1 MFLILEINKKGVFL
15 LNYIDLK
22 YKPQK
27 TDLVCEFYLEPNNT
41 TIENAASN
49 VALESSIGTW
59 TDIGTMNKRIAKTL
73 KPSVFYINKKENI
86 IKIAYNENLFEKGNM
101 PEILSSIAG
110 NIFGM
115 SVVKNLRLLDIS
127 FPESIVKSFKGPRFG
142 INGIRKITGI
152 KNRPLIG
159 TIVKPKLGLNEKE
172 HAKVAYDA
180 WTGGLDIVKDDENLT
195 SMKFN
200 NFNKRVIETLKMR
213 NKAEKETGETKI
225 YMPNITAETNEMLKR
240 ARFVKANGGRYVM
253 IDIITSGW
261 SALQTLRNAD
271 LGLVIHAHR
280 AGHAAFTRDE
290 KHGISMLVIA
300 KVARLIGVDQL
311 HIGAI
316 VGKMTGT
323 KHEIKDIREDIEN
336 QIITEK
342 GTYMLEQKWY
352 NIKPTLAVCS
362 GGLHPGG
369 IPPLM
374 KIMGNNIVMQFGGGC
389 HGHPNGT
396 KAGAMA
402 IKQAVDSAIKKI
414 PLKTY
419 AKDHKELKKAID
431 KFGIIS

>member
-1 MFLILEINKKGVFL
+1 MFLTLEINKKGVFL
-15 LNYIDLK
+15 LNYINLK
-22 YKPQK
+22 YKPRG
-27 TDLVCEFYLEPNNT
+27 TDLICEFYLEPNNT
-41 TIENAASN
+41 TIEKAASN

-59 TDIGTMNKRIAKTL
+59 TDITTMNKRIAKTL
-73 KPSVFYINKKENI
+73 KPSVFYINKKKNI

-115 SVVKNLRLLDIS
+115 SAVKNLRLIDIS
-127 FPESIVKSFKGPRFG
+127 FPKSIIKSFKGPRFG
-142 INGIRKITGI
+142 IRGIRKITGI
-152 KNRPLIG
+152 KNRPLTG

-180 WTGGLDIVKDDENLT
+180 WIGGLDVVKDDENLT

-200 NFNKRVIETLKMR
+200 RFNKRIIETLKMR
-213 NKAEKETGETKI
+213 NKAEKETGQVKI
-225 YMPNITAETNEMLKR
+225 YMPNVTAETNEMLKR
-240 ARFVKANGGRYVM
+240 AKFVKANGGRYVM
-253 IDIITSGW
+253 IDILTAGW

-271 LGLVIHAHR
+271 LRLVIHAHR
-280 AGHAAFTRDE
+280 AGHAAFTRNQ

-300 KVARLIGVDQL
+300 KIARLIGADQL

-323 KHEIKDIREDIEN
+323 KHEVKDIGENIEQ
-336 QIITEK
+336 QIIHK
-342 GTYMLEQKWY
+342 NSSHVLEQKWH

-369 IPPLM
+369 IPSLM
-374 KIMGNNIVMQFGGGC
+374 RIMGNNIVMQFGGGC
-389 HGHPNGT
+389 HGHPDGT
-396 KAGAMA
+396 KAGAVA
-402 IKQAVDSAIKKI
+402 IRQAVDSVIKKI

-419 AKDHKELKKAID
+419 AKGHKELRKALD
-431 KFGIIS
+431 KFGIVS

>member
-1 MFLILEINKKGVFL
+1 M
-15 LNYIDLK
+15 LNYINLK
-22 YKPQK
+22 YKTLK
-27 TDLVCEFYLEPNNT
+27 TDLICEFYLEPNKI
-41 TIENAASN
+41 TIEKAAAH

-73 KPSVFYINKKENI
+73 KPSVFYINKKSNI
-86 IKIAYNENLFEKGNM
+86 IKIAYSQDLFEKGNM

-115 SVVKNLRLLDIS
+115 SAVKNLRLIDIS
-127 FPESIVKSFKGPRFG
+127 FPESIIKSFKGPSFG
-142 INGIRKITGI
+142 IKGIRKITGI
-152 KNRPLIG
+152 KNRPLTG
-159 TIVKPKLGLNEKE
+159 TIIKPKLGLNEKE

-180 WTGGLDIVKDDENLT
+180 WIGGLDIVKDDENLT

-200 NFNKRVIETLKMR
+200 RFNKRVIETLKMR
-213 NKAEKETGETKI
+213 DKAEKETGETKI
-225 YMPNITAETNEMLKR
+225 YMPNVTAETNEMLKR
-240 ARFVKANGGRYVM
+240 AKFVKANGGRYIM
-253 IDIITSGW
+253 IDIITAGW

-280 AGHAAFTRDE
+280 AGHAAFTRNQ
-290 KHGISMLVIA
+290 KHGISMLTIA

-323 KHEIKDIREDIEN
+323 KHEVKDIGENIEN
-336 QIITEK
+336 QIIHK
-342 GTYMLEQKWY
+342 NSSHILEQKWY

-362 GGLHPGG
+362 GGLHPGC
-369 IPPLM
+369 IPSLM
-374 KIMGNNIVMQFGGGC
+374 KIMGNNIVIQCGGGC
-389 HGHPNGT
+389 HGHPDGT
-396 KAGAMA
+396 KAGAIA
-402 IKQAVDSAIKKI
+402 IRQAVNSSIKKI

-419 AKDHKELKKAID
+419 AEGHKELKKALN

>member
-1 MFLILEINKKGVFL
+1 M

-22 YKPQK
+22 YKPLK
-27 TDLVCEFYLEPNNT
+27 TDLICKFYLEPNNI
-41 TIENAASN
+41 TIEKAASH

-59 TDIGTMNKRIAKTL
+59 TDICTMNKRIAKTL
-73 KPSVFYINKKENI
+73 KPSVFYINKKSNI
-86 IKIAYNENLFEKGNM
+86 IKIAYNHNLFEKNNM
-101 PEILSSIAG
+101 PQILSSIAG

-115 SVVKNLRLLDIS
+115 SAVKNLRLIDIS
-127 FPESIVKSFKGPRFG
+127 FPESIIRSFKGPKFG
-142 INGIRKITGI
+142 IKGIRKITSI
-152 KNRPLIG
+152 KKRPLTG
-159 TIVKPKLGLNEKE
+159 TIIKPKLGLIEKE
-172 HAKVAYDA
+172 HAMVAYDA

-225 YMPNITAETNEMLKR
+225 YMPNVTAETNEMIKR
-240 ARFVKANGGRYVM
+240 AKFVKANGGRYVM

-280 AGHAAFTRDE
+280 AGHAAFTRNE
-290 KHGISMLVIA
+290 KHGISMLAIA
-300 KVARLIGVDQL
+300 KIARLIGVDQL

-323 KHEIKDIREDIEN
+323 KHEVKDIGENIEK
-336 QIITEK
+336 QIINK
-342 GTYMLEQKWY
+342 NGSHILEQKWY

-362 GGLHPGG
+362 GGLHPGCV
-369 IPPLM
+369 PSLM
-374 KIMGNNIVMQFGGGC
+374 KTMGNNIVMQFGGGC
-389 HGHPNGT
+389 HGHPDGT
-396 KAGAMA
+396 KAGAIA
-402 IKQAVDSAIKKI
+402 IRQAVDSAIKKI
-414 PLKTY
+414 PLKNY
-419 AKDHKELKKAID
+419 ARDHKELKRALD

>member
-1 MFLILEINKKGVFL
+1 L
-15 LNYIDLK
+15 LNYINLK

-27 TDLVCEFYLEPNNT
+27 TDLICEFYLEPNNT
-41 TIENAASN
+41 TIEKAASH

-73 KPSVFYINKKENI
+73 KPSVFYINKKKNI
-86 IKIAYNENLFEKGNM
+86 IKIAYNANLFEKGNM
-101 PEILSSIAG
+101 PQILSSIAG

-115 SVVKNLRLLDIS
+115 SALNNLRLLDIS
-127 FPESIVKSFKGPRFG
+127 FPESIIKSFKGPGFG
-142 INGIRKITGI
+142 INGIRKIIGI
-152 KNRPLIG
+152 RKRPLTG
-159 TIVKPKLGLNEKE
+159 TIIKPKLGLNEKE

-200 NFNKRVIETLKMR
+200 KFNKRVIETLKMR

-225 YMPNITAETNEMLKR
+225 YMPNVTAETNEMMKR

-280 AGHAAFTRDE
+280 AGHAAFTRNE
-290 KHGISMLVIA
+290 KHGISMLAIA
-300 KVARLIGVDQL
+300 KIARLIGVDQL

-323 KHEIKDIREDIEN
+323 KYEVKDIGENIEEQLIHKN
-336 QIITEK
+336 
-342 GTYMLEQKWY
+342 GYHMLEQKWY

-362 GGLHPGG
+362 GGLHPGCV
-369 IPPLM
+369 PSLM
-374 KIMGNNIVMQFGGGC
+374 RAMGNNIVIQCGGGC
-389 HGHPNGT
+389 HGHPDGT
-396 KAGAMA
+396 KAGAIA
-402 IKQAVDSAIKKI
+402 IRQAVDSVMKEI

-419 AKDHKELKKAID
+419 AKGHRELRKALD
-431 KFGIIS
+431 KFGIVS

>member
-1 MFLILEINKKGVFL
+1 MSFL
-15 LNYIDLK
+15 LNYINLK
-22 YKPQK
+22 YKPLK
-27 TDLVCEFYLEPNNT
+27 TDLICEFYLEPNR
-41 TIENAASN
+41 ISLEKAAAH

-73 KPSVFYINKKENI
+73 KPSVFYINKKSNI
-86 IKIAYNENLFEKGNM
+86 IKIAYSQDLFEKGNM

-115 SVVKNLRLLDIS
+115 SAVKNLRLIDIS
-127 FPESIVKSFKGPRFG
+127 FPKSIVKSFKGPKFG
-142 INGIRKITGI
+142 IKGIRKITGI
-152 KNRPLIG
+152 KKRPLTG

-195 SMKFN
+195 SMRFN
-200 NFNKRVIETLKMR
+200 RFNKRIIETLKMR
-213 NKAEKETGETKI
+213 NKAEKETGQVKI
-225 YMPNITAETNEMLKR
+225 YIPNITAETNEMLKR
-240 ARFVKANGGRYVM
+240 ARFVKVNGGRYVM
-253 IDIITSGW
+253 IDILTAGW

-280 AGHAAFTRDE
+280 AGHAAFTRNQ
-290 KHGISMLVIA
+290 KHGISMLTIA

-323 KHEIKDIREDIEN
+323 KHEVKDIGEGIEDN
-336 QIITEK
+336 IIHEK
-342 GTYMLEQKWY
+342 ETHVLEQKWY
-352 NIKPTLAVCS
+352 NIKPVLAVCS

-369 IPPLM
+369 IPSLM
-374 KIMGNNIVMQFGGGC
+374 RIMGNNIVIQCGGGC
-389 HGHPNGT
+389 HGHPDGT
-396 KAGAMA
+396 KAGAIA
-402 IKQAVDSAIKKI
+402 IRQAVDSAIKKI
-414 PLKTY
+414 SLKTY
-419 AKDHKELKKAID
+419 AKGHKELKTALN